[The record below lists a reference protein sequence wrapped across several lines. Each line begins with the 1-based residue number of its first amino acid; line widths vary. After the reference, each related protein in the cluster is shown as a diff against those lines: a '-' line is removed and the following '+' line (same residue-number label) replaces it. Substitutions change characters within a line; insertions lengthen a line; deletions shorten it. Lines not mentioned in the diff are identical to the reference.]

1 MLDQKN
7 PIESSSRMSGS
18 GGRPHSPARQALLHA
33 LHSGASGTWEA
44 LARHAGVDPHKARR
58 ILDNMRRHGAVVA
71 QPPPAGTARPTVGR
85 PRAIYAPVAPPQ
97 FDSLSYACQVWR

>member
-1 MLDQKN
+1 M
-7 PIESSSRMSGS
+7 SSI

-44 LARHAGVDPHKARR
+44 LARHAGVDPRKARQ
-58 ILDNMRRHGAVVA
+58 ILANMRRHGAVVA
-71 QPPPAGTARPTVGR
+71 QAPPPGSSPRTVGR

-97 FDSLSYACQVWR
+97 FDSLSYARQVWR